1 MALKTL
7 LAVGLT
13 SVAVAGG
20 AAWGYV
26 HYAEIFGNGG
36 GCGTSECAPA
46 ACSSAGE
53 CSAAT
58 QSCCE
63 ETTAAKS
70 CCDAPS
76 RAAAV
81 AQE

>member
-20 AAWGYV
+20 GAWGYV
-26 HYAEIFGNGG
+26 HYSEIFGNGA

-46 ACSSAGE
+46 ACPVSGDCPASE
-53 CSAAT
+53 
-58 QSCCE
+58 SCCE
-63 ETTAAKS
+63 ETTAAS
-70 CCDAPS
+70 NCCDAPS
-76 RAAAV
+76 RAAALGN
-81 AQE
+81 E